1 MAAVPMSEEWDA
13 GAAPPETVRRRRS
26 AGRQFS
32 VVPTESAPP
41 NQPAPVKPSQ
51 TGAQRSKAPRPGTKA
66 HAAAQEREAKQAA
79 QQKADVAETAAS
91 VKKRKNWERSK
102 AGQERMKDV
111 VDYATEQHNK
121 LARERPELGLQEQKR
136 LKLTHAQAY
145 EHYGFGEHHRAGR
158 STMDQP
164 QLPGMEDPQA
174 RPVPKRWEEHT
185 PEEQK
190 RTLEEVKRLG
200 GVGPKE
206 MEKSFGAQLDQGYLR
221 ARTHGAED
229 PYAQT
234 FYTHGEAAQRL
245 QQSAKQHGTSLGLVA
260 AVNADTS
267 PNMKFKYESKKTGK
281 VSYPNA
287 ELADHIIRHIAS
299 GRNPDEWSKDD
310 PEHPLTGHARSGYP
324 ANTAKALER
333 AHQVIHEG
341 KSIAETDAGTSG
353 KGGFGPKT
361 GAYHNAWLGG
371 TPQFFTSDIHSGG
384 GGMLPHLGTE
394 KPILTDEQGNPR
406 LLKSG
411 KPMRQKSGREHV
423 IEYASRQSN
432 VPRASFHALADYAAR
447 QAMKKRGLTHVE
459 QAQATQWGEE
469 TIRRHESAMAAGKTK
484 LAANF
489 PSEEQ
494 AHPPIKHPVQFGQM
508 QGRLF

>member
-1 MAAVPMSEEWDA
+1 MAAVEEWDA
-13 GAAPPETVRRRRS
+13 GAAPPETIRRRRS

-32 VVPTESAPP
+32 VVPTEGAPP

-51 TGAQRSKAPRPGTKA
+51 TGAQRARAPRPGTKA
-66 HAAAQEREAKQAA
+66 HAAAQERQAKQAA
-79 QQKADVAETAAS
+79 QKKVDVAQTRAS
-91 VKKRKNWERSK
+91 VRKRTNWERSK
-102 AGQERMKDV
+102 AGQERTKDV

-121 LARERPELGLQEQKR
+121 LARERPELGLTEQKR
-136 LKLTHAQAY
+136 LNLTPRQAY
-145 EHYGFGEHHRAGR
+145 EHYGFGEHHKPGR
-158 STMDQP
+158 STMYDQ

-174 RPVPKRWEEHT
+174 RPRPKRWEEHT
-185 PEEQK
+185 PEEQA

-200 GVGPKE
+200 GATPE
-206 MEKSFGAQLDQGYLR
+206 SMERSFGAQLDQGYLR
-221 ARTHGAED
+221 ARSHGADD

-245 QQSAKQHGTSLGLVA
+245 QRSATEHGTSLGLVA

-287 ELADHIIRHIAS
+287 ELADHIIRHISA
-299 GRNPDEWSKDD
+299 GKDPDSWSKDD

-324 ANTAKALER
+324 ANAAKALER
-333 AHQVIHEG
+333 AHQVIRQG

-371 TPQFFTSDIHSGG
+371 TPQFFVSDIHSGG

-394 KPILTDEQGNPR
+394 KPILTDPKGNPR

-411 KPMRQKSGREHV
+411 KPMREKSRREHV

-432 VPRASFHALADYAAR
+432 VPRASFHALSDYVAR
-447 QAMKKRGLTHVE
+447 QAMAKRGLTHVE

-469 TIRRHESAMAAGKTK
+469 TIRRHETASAAGKTK

-489 PSEEQ
+489 PSEHQAYPPTKNPRQFEQ
-494 AHPPIKHPVQFGQM
+494 HPG